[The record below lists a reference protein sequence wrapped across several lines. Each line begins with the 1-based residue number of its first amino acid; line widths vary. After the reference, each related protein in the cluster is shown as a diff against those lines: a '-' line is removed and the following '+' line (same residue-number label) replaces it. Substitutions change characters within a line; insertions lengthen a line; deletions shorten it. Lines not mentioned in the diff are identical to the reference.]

1 MPTIWQSYVPY
12 HVAQDLALH
21 PHANPVG
28 REQRFDAVAL
38 FTDISGFTVISEAL
52 GEMGKK
58 GAEKL
63 TDILNAYFEPMID
76 LIHSYGGIIG
86 KFGGD
91 AMTVLFPHTP
101 TSRVDVTRRAI
112 QCALDMQEWMEHH
125 RL

>member
-76 LIHSYGGIIG
+76 LIHSYTEWPAWDSAISP
-86 KFGGD
+86 KSPKPQQVAD
-91 AMTVLFPHTP
+91 SV
-101 TSRVDVTRRAI
+101 SRK
-112 QCALDMQEWMEHH
+112 WHP
-125 RL
+125 